1 MSGALWHPPA
11 RRLGQMSE
19 LAPGT
24 LDDLLDGTAAEVVAS
39 AIGDSTSARLAAL
52 FGVDLEAY
60 LAAEKVS
67 DRAGDVT
74 RVPVLAPS
82 GRSGLPARWLLAGV
96 GAGRPQDLRRAGA
109 SVARAA
115 RGRAAVATS
124 LGDRRPVEVVRAL
137 AEGLLLGGYTPPATG
152 TRRRDDAAP
161 VERITLLG
169 RLPAGALEAGA
180 AHARATI
187 AARDLAATPSSVKTP
202 GWMVEAAREAA
213 AVSGLQVQVWDAAQ
227 LAVEGFGGLLAVGG
241 ASASPPALVRLDYR
255 PPGPA
260 RTAGGRVVL
269 VGKGITFDTGGIS
282 LKPRASMV
290 PMKTDMSGAAAVLSV
305 LAACRAAGVR
315 RPVTGLLPLAE
326 NTIGADAYRPS
337 DVVRIYGGRTV
348 EIANTDAEGRIV
360 LADALAYAD
369 ARLDPD
375 VLIDVATLT
384 GAATLGLGK
393 RHAALFTADD
403 ALARALTVAS
413 TASGERIWRMP
424 LIEDYTPALRSTVA
438 DLRHVP
444 LDAAIG
450 GGAITA
456 ALFLRTFAGGRRWAH
471 LDIAGPARADSA
483 EHEVSKGATGYGA
496 RVLLRWLESL
506 R

>member
-1 MSGALWHPPA
+1 MSGALRHLSA
-11 RRLGQMSE
+11 RRLGQVSE
-19 LAPGT
+19 LILGT
-24 LDDLLDGTAAEVVAS
+24 LDDSLAGTAPEVVAS
-39 AIGDSTSARLAAL
+39 AIGDATSARLAAL

-60 LAAEKVS
+60 VAAEKVS

-74 RVPVLAPS
+74 RVPALAPS
-82 GRSGLPARWLLAGV
+82 GRPGLPGRWLLAGV
-96 GAGRPQDLRRAGA
+96 GAGRPEDLRRAGA
-109 SVARAA
+109 AVARAA
-115 RGRAAVATS
+115 RGRAALATS
-124 LGDRRPVEVVRAL
+124 LGDRRPVEAVRAL
-137 AEGLLLGGYTPPATG
+137 AEGLLLGGYAPPATG
-152 TRRRDDAAP
+152 TRRRDDATP

-169 RLPAGALEAGA
+169 RLPVGALAAGEL
-180 AHARATI
+180 HARATI

-202 GWMVEAAREAA
+202 GWMVDQARAAAEAA
-213 AVSGLQVQVWDAAQ
+213 GLRVQVWDAAQ
-227 LAVEGFGGLLAVGG
+227 LAAEGFGGLLAVGG
-241 ASASPPALVRLDYR
+241 ASASPPALVRLDHR
-255 PPGPA
+255 PPGLA
-260 RTAGGRVVL
+260 RAAGGRVVL

-326 NTIGADAYRPS
+326 NSIGADAYRPS
-337 DVVRIYGGRTV
+337 DVVRVYGGRTV

-375 VLIDVATLT
+375 LLIDVATLT

-403 ALARALTVAS
+403 ALARALAAAS
-413 TASGERIWRMP
+413 AASGERIWRMP
-424 LIEDYTPALRSTVA
+424 LTEDYTPALRSTVA

-444 LDAAIG
+444 LDAGIG

-483 EHEVSKGATGYGA
+483 EHEVAKGPTGYGA